1 MDLRLTEHVV
11 IVTGASHGLGRS
23 IANVLAEEGMKV
35 VAVGRDT
42 PALTSLATERTDS
55 IAPFVCDISDLD
67 AIAGIPAFAIA
78 RFGRVDALVNN
89 AAQASNTP
97 LADQT
102 LDDWEQIF
110 RVNITAPM
118 LLTQSVGTRFIGQG
132 RGKVVNI
139 ASLAGITGRRGMS
152 AYSATKGA
160 LLRFTESVADE
171 WARHNV
177 QVNAIAPGSIDTEAM
192 RRARP
197 DAADIAAVTK
207 HIPARRLGAPAEVG
221 RACAFLLSPQA
232 DYITGTTVVIDGG
245 LHVHTRP

>member
-1 MDLRLTEHVV
+1 MDLRLTEQVV
-11 IVTGASHGLGRS
+11 IVTGASNGLGRS

-42 PALTSLATERTDS
+42 SALTSLATERPDS
-55 IAPFVCDISDLD
+55 IAPFACDISDLD

-89 AAQASNTP
+89 AAQAPNTP
-97 LADQT
+97 LVDQT
-102 LDDWEQIF
+102 LDGWEQVF

-118 LLTQSVGTRFIGQG
+118 LLTQSVGARFIGQG
-132 RGKVVNI
+132 RGKIVNI
-139 ASLAGITGRRGMS
+139 ASLAGLTGRRGMS

-177 QVNAIAPGSIDTEAM
+177 QVNAIAPGSIDTGAM

-207 HIPARRLGAPAEVG
+207 HIPARRLGVPAEVG
-221 RACAFLLSPQA
+221 GACAFLLSSQA
-232 DYITGTTVVIDGG
+232 DYITGTTVVVDGG
-245 LHVHTRP
+245 LRVHTRP